1 MELKEVLRKIETGE
15 PFSLEWVTL
24 SVSKG
29 TGGQIRSESNLRL
42 LVQKEDKIPGMKP
55 KPTYSHENSCQ
66 YIKLW
71 NEATGRHITVY
82 KRLMLKMNGIE
93 ITY

>member
-29 TGGQIRSESNLRL
+29 TGGQLRREHGLRL
-42 LVQKEDKIPGMKP
+42 LIHKEDERPGMKP
-55 KPTYSHENSCQ
+55 KPSYSHENACQ

-82 KRLMLKMNGIE
+82 KRLMLAFNGKE